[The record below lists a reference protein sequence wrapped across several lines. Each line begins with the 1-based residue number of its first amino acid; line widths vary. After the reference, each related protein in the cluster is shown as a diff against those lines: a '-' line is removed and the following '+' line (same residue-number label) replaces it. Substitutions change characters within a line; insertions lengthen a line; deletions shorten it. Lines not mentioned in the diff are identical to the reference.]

1 MLNIKKGK
9 QIFIQRERE
18 KCNIIIQQ
26 VKQILRTKESN
37 ISNQKKRR
45 KRRKRRKRK
54 RRGKEKEKEKEELKK
69 LIDDNVQ

>member
-1 MLNIKKGK
+1 MLIIKKGK

-26 VKQILRTKESN
+26 GKQILRTKESN

-45 KRRKRRKRK
+45 KRRK
-54 RRGKEKEKEKEELKK
+54 KEKEKEEKRKENEKEELKK
-69 LIDDNVQ
+69 FIDNNIQ